1 MINEDNADRE
11 NISQIIQNNFGEMG
25 IETTVTKAPFE
36 EYEKRIANGKFDL
49 FIGSCVIPAD
59 MDLSFL
65 LGDGNLCRFEDDEM
79 KFVLDELK
87 TKSDKNG
94 IIESYAEVI
103 NLFNQLNPMIGLAFR
118 DKVMIY
124 GNRIEGEVK
133 PSYYNIYNGIE
144 KLVKK

>member
-1 MINEDNADRE
+1 
-11 NISQIIQNNFGEMG
+11 
-25 IETTVTKAPFE
+25 
-36 EYEKRIANGKFDL
+36 
-49 FIGSCVIPAD
+49 

-94 IIESYAEVI
+94 IVESYAEVI
-103 NLFNQLNPMIGLAFR
+103 NLFNQLNPMLGLAFR